1 MLIAILKN
9 PEKKSFI
16 KDLYTKNL
24 AKSKTH
30 IRESRDS
37 EEHPESLP
45 VFIALDETGSMGSIP
60 DKMIRDY
67 LPKLMD
73 SIIDSIGVKHPQILF
88 MGVGDHECD
97 YYPCQVG
104 QFESSTVAINQC
116 LSKIY
121 LEGHGGGNSGESYLL
136 PWIIAGNQ

>member
-1 MLIAILKN
+1 M
-9 PEKKSFI
+9 
-16 KDLYTKNL
+16 DLT
-24 AKSKTH
+24 KSKTH

-97 YYPCQVG
+97 YCPCQVG
-104 QFESSTVAINQC
+104 QFESSTVAIN
-116 LSKIY
+116 
-121 LEGHGGGNSGESYLL
+121 
-136 PWIIAGNQ
+136 

>member
-1 MLIAILKN
+1 M
-9 PEKKSFI
+9 
-16 KDLYTKNL
+16 DLT
-24 AKSKTH
+24 KSKTY
-30 IRESRDS
+30 IR
-37 EEHPESLP
+37 ESLP

-88 MGVGDHECD
+88 MGDHECD

-121 LEGHGGGNSGESYLL
+121 LEVIVENPTYFLGLLQEIIRQLIVGKSESKKDSSLQLVMSLL
-136 PWIIAGNQ
+136 